1 MKRLFVGLVLL
12 LASFLSALGP
22 LEALRAWAAGAG
34 VYRWVPE
41 FLLALALVALFA
53 KVTQLHRRLL
63 FPRRGVR
70 LLAAGIALYAVG
82 AAVATGLLA
91 GALRMIPPEAGAP
104 WTDAPA
110 LAAQVVPWPMFLAA
124 QLLLVLGAFRALTNL
139 VPPSEFDA
147 DF

>member
-12 LASFLSALGP
+12 LASFLAAVGP
-22 LEALRAWAAGAG
+22 LDVVRERAAGLG

-41 FLLALALVALFA
+41 IVLALVFVALFA
-53 KVTQLHRRLL
+53 RVTQLHRRLL

-70 LLAAGIALYAVG
+70 LLAAGIALYAAG
-82 AAVATGLLA
+82 AAVATGMLV
-91 GALRMIPPEAGAP
+91 GALRLIPPEAGAP

-110 LAAQVVPWPMFLAA
+110 LAAQVLPWPMFLAA